1 MRSEGGGG
9 GWVGGGVGVG
19 GGGEDR
25 GIRVAIR
32 GRRRMCIG
40 DRLSAFEVAG
50 CPTYHTLGNHCL
62 TNLPRAELNK
72 ALSIPPTPSG
82 DGGSF
87 YAFVPAAGWRFVVLD
102 SYDVS
107 LLGWPPGHPR
117 HQAAEALLHA
127 RNPNEVC

>member
-1 MRSEGGGG
+1 MLLSSSTHRPTHPPCTPQESSHSALSN
-9 GWVGGGVGVG
+9 V
-19 GGGEDR
+19 
-25 GIRVAIR
+25 
-32 GRRRMCIG
+32 
-40 DRLSAFEVAG
+40 LSAFEVAG